1 MEWVQTIMIILS
13 IGAAAWWMVSRM
25 DQIYN
30 KLDAKIDGVPD
41 KLVAKIED
49 TRKEIIRN
57 QRALLWIQ
65 FRMDPTLQHPPEM
78 QMQKSAEE

>member
-1 MEWVQTIMIILS
+1 MDWLPAIMIILS
-13 IGAAAWWMVSRM
+13 IGATTWWMVSRM

-30 KLDAKIDGVPD
+30 KLD
-41 KLVAKIED
+41 AKIED

>member
-1 MEWVQTIMIILS
+1 MDWLPAIMIILS
-13 IGAAAWWMVSRM
+13 IGATTWWMVSRM

-30 KLDAKIDGVPD
+30 KLD
-41 KLVAKIED
+41 AKIED

-65 FRMDPTLQHPPEM
+65 FKMDPTMQHPPEM
-78 QMQKSAEE
+78 QMQKSAEK